1 MMIESDMVKFK
12 SYLGNLANDT
22 LGRMINADMFMY
34 DGDLEHAMQELRDRK
49 KKTGLI
55 FLELTESVPDDGGYT
70 EKRKVIWSDHKI
82 IGISRN
88 RSGMI
93 LDDVELDINLDHSYT
108 SLPDN
113 CYTYGQIKGV
123 NVAYYW
129 VKEGANDNYQT
140 KGDLMKKTF
149 TEDELRN
156 IDPSL
161 PQDAFKYIKE
171 PFFWVMDYNN
181 NALGELVDM
190 RDYREIENAKKK
202 MEMRR

>member
-1 MMIESDMVKFK
+1 MIKTDIVEFK
-12 SYLGNLANDT
+12 SYLSGLSSDV
-22 LGRMINADMFMY
+22 LVRMINADMFIH
-34 DGDLEHAMQELRDRK
+34 DGDEIHAMQELRDRK

-55 FLELTESVPDDGGYT
+55 VLELNKYVPDDGGFT
-70 EKRKVIWSDHKI
+70 EKRKVICLYHKI

-88 RSGMI
+88 ESGMI
-93 LDDVELDINLDHSYT
+93 LDDVELDINLNHSYT
-108 SLPDN
+108 NYPEN
-113 CYTYGQIKGV
+113 GYTYGQIKGV

-129 VKEGANDNYQT
+129 VKESISDNYQT

-161 PQDAFKYIKE
+161 PQDCLKYIKE

-190 RDYREIENAKKK
+190 RDYREVQNAIKK

>member
-1 MMIESDMVKFK
+1 MIESDMVKFK
-12 SYLGNLANDT
+12 SFLGSLTNDT

-34 DGDLEHAMQELRDRK
+34 DGDLEHAMQEFRDRK

-70 EKRKVIWSDHKI
+70 EKRKVIWSDHTI

-108 SLPDN
+108 NYPEN
-113 CYTYGQIKGV
+113 GYTYGQIKGV

-129 VKEGANDNYQT
+129 VKESISDNYQT

-161 PQDAFKYIKE
+161 PMNCLKYIKE

-202 MEMRR
+202 MEMR